1 MFCLIVRTLVLL
13 VAFWLSTSSA
23 ELFAAAPETAAAA
36 PASSGIAYAVTFI
49 ADNRDTALI
58 SEMEANSQLLWL
70 REEKPDSRVAL
81 ERRVAAD
88 METARKILRSQGY
101 YEGKATRV
109 IEWEARPV
117 RIRIQLD
124 PGPRAS
130 IGRTEIIYRSARPAS
145 PDAPSFADGEIFPRT
160 LAAFGLKEGDPATA
174 EAVLDA
180 VESIGAHLERRG
192 YPLAKTVNTEYVL
205 IESTHSLRAVV
216 VVDPG
221 PFLRMGQLRVQGDS
235 NVSETYLKRLVP
247 WRTGDPWDAAS
258 IEKLRGRNE
267 YVYR

>member
-36 PASSGIAYAVTFI
+36 PASSGIAYAVTFV

-88 METARKILRSQGY
+88 MDTACKILRSQGY

-109 IEWEARPV
+109 IE
-117 RIRIQLD
+117 
-124 PGPRAS
+124 
-130 IGRTEIIYRSARPAS
+130 
-145 PDAPSFADGEIFPRT
+145 
-160 LAAFGLKEGDPATA
+160 
-174 EAVLDA
+174 
-180 VESIGAHLERRG
+180 
-192 YPLAKTVNTEYVL
+192 
-205 IESTHSLRAVV
+205 
-216 VVDPG
+216 
-221 PFLRMGQLRVQGDS
+221 
-235 NVSETYLKRLVP
+235 
-247 WRTGDPWDAAS
+247 
-258 IEKLRGRNE
+258 
-267 YVYR
+267 